1 MVPMYLIPAVAA
13 GPEYIAQ
20 FSNGINYLMYAFMQ
34 SIQFV
39 AGVFVLYSGVRLL
52 LNELVPAFR
61 GIAMRIVPD
70 AKPALDCPVLFPYA
84 PNAVIVGFW
93 RRPSAPSS
101 ACWCSRCLAWR

>member
-1 MVPMYLIPAVAA
+1 
-13 GPEYIAQ
+13 
-20 FSNGINYLMYAFMQ
+20 MYAFMQ

-70 AKPALDCPVLFPYA
+70 AKPALDCPVLFPM
-84 PNAVIVGFW
+84 
-93 RRPSAPSS
+93 RLTR
-101 ACWCSRCLAWR
+101 